1 MRWELQPTPV
11 AYPILSATRKMAEV
25 MNSQLR
31 GQMKP
36 WTATPTLLPIL
47 SARKDVQEA
56 RSVAK
61 LRSDLE
67 T

>member
-11 AYPILSATRKMAEV
+11 AYPTLSATRKMAEV

-36 WTATPTLLPIL
+36 WTATLTLLPIF
-47 SARKDVQEA
+47 SARKDVREA

>member
-1 MRWELQPTPV
+1 MGFWGFGVV
-11 AYPILSATRKMAEV
+11 AYPTLSATRKMAEV

-36 WTATPTLLPIL
+36 WTATLTLRPIF
-47 SARKDVQEA
+47 SARKDVREA

-61 LRSDLE
+61 LRSDLD